1 MSPREKKSG
10 ALKWIACGCLGCAGL
25 VVIVVVG
32 FFGLIGGA
40 AFTGMKSNDAYKQA
54 MARAS
59 HNPQVVEALGEPVK
73 AGFFVSGSVNVSGP
87 SGSADLSIPVS
98 GPLGKGTLFVVAEKS
113 AGLWQFSTMDVAI
126 TDTGERIDLLDQP
139 LERVDRAPERVD

>member
-1 MSPREKKSG
+1 VSPQEKKSG
-10 ALKWIACGCLGCAGL
+10 ALKWIACGCLGCAG
-25 VVIVVVG
+25 VIVVAFVA

-54 MARAS
+54 VARAS
-59 HNPQVVEALGEPVK
+59 SNPQVIEAIGDPVE

-98 GPLGKGTLFVVAEKS
+98 GPRGKATVYLVAEKT
-113 AGLWQFSTMDVAI
+113 AGLWEFSTLQVAI
-126 TDTGERIDLLDQP
+126 SDTGQRIDLLNQQ
-139 LERVDRAPERVD
+139 LERVD